1 MAHVANAVEVHQG
14 ANRGHHQE
22 EGAGE
27 GVHVQAEPEAEV
39 A

>member
-1 MAHVANAVEVHQG
+1 MAHVADAVEVHQG
-14 ANRGHHQE
+14 PNRGHDQE

-27 GVHVQAEPEAEV
+27 GVHVQAEPEAQV